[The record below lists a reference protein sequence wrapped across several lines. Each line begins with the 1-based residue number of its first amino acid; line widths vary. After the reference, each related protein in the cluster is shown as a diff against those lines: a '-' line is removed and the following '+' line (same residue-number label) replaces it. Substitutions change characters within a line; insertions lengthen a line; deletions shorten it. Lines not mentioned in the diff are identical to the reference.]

1 MSGRDKAWEK
11 RERRKG
17 GRGKGGGQKERGLER
32 KEKGEGRDKEK
43 GTIGEHPRKRRKET
57 SFQELE
63 KLRARRKAPS
73 TAC

>member
-1 MSGRDKAWEK
+1 MGEEGKE
-11 RERRKG
+11 EG
-17 GRGKGGGQKERGLER
+17 GKGKRGGQKERGLER

-43 GTIGEHPRKRRKET
+43 GTKGEHPRRRRKET
-57 SFQELE
+57 YFQELE